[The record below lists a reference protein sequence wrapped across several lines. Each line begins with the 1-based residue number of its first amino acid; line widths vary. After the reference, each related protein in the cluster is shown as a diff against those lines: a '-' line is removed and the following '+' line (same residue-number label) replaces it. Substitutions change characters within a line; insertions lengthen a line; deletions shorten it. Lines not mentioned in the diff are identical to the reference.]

1 MNSQTILGVCAFG
14 LLICLGLLL
23 TGDKTPSDSKRVR
36 EFSGKKTLG
45 ASVRD
50 RLKLDDSG
58 SSSTSNSRKKQ
69 IEETLGKIE
78 ERQKSKKKKAKTIE
92 SRIMQADWSIRPQT
106 FMIVSL
112 VLAAVAGIIPF
123 IMGAN
128 PLLCGALAFVMG
140 FGLPRFIL
148 NAAIDRR
155 QKKFTSHFADAMDI
169 IVRGVRTGLPL
180 GDCLKIIAHESP
192 EPLRS
197 EFRRVV
203 EGESLGIPIE
213 VCLEQMY
220 ERMPI
225 SEVNFFAT
233 VLNIQKTTGG
243 NLGEALS
250 NLSNVLR
257 GRKMLAEKI
266 KALSAEAKVSAII
279 IGSLPIIVMLLV
291 TIASP
296 EYMEEL
302 YTTPTGHRNLMI
314 GAVMMVMGTLMMR
327 KMMNFKF

>member
-1 MNSQTILGVCAFG
+1 MDSQTILAFCAAGLVVCTG
-14 LLICLGLLL
+14 LLFL
-23 TGDKTPSDSKRVR
+23 TGDKSSGDAKRVR
-36 EFSGKKTLG
+36 ELAGKKTLG
-45 ASVRD
+45 SNIKE
-50 RLKLDDSG
+50 RLKVEDSG
-58 SSSTSNSRKKQ
+58 ARRKQ

-78 ERQKSKKKKAKTIE
+78 ERQTAKKKKAKTIE
-92 SRIMQADWSIRPQT
+92 SRILQANWSMKPQT
-106 FMIVSL
+106 FMMVS
-112 VLAAVAGIIPF
+112 VGLAAVAGIVPF
-123 IMGAN
+123 VLGMP
-128 PLLCGALAFVMG
+128 PLACGALAFVLG

-148 NAAIDRR
+148 NSAIARR

-192 EPLRS
+192 DPLGA

-213 VCLEQMY
+213 VCLDQMY

-225 SEVNFFAT
+225 SEVNFFST

-243 NLGEALS
+243 NLGEALA

-257 GRKMLAEKI
+257 GRKILREKI

-279 IGSLPIIVMLLV
+279 IGSLPIIVMGIV

-296 EYMEEL
+296 DYMHDL
-302 YTTPTGHRNLMI
+302 YNTTTGQRNLMI
-314 GAVMMVMGTLMMR
+314 GAGMMVAGTLMMR
-327 KMMNFKF
+327 KMINFKF

>member
-1 MNSQTILGVCAFG
+1 METQTILGLCAAGLIVCV
-14 LLICLGLLL
+14 GLLL
-23 TGDKTPSDSKRVR
+23 MPEKTTAESKRVR
-36 EFSGKKTLG
+36 EFSGKK
-45 ASVRD
+45 SVGSSIRD
-50 RLKLDDSG
+50 RLKVDDTG
-58 SSSTSNSRKKQ
+58 SRRKQ

-78 ERQKSKKKKAKTIE
+78 ERQKTKKKQAKTIE
-92 SRIMQADWSIRPQT
+92 SRLMQADWSMKPQA
-106 FMIVSL
+106 FMIGSL
-112 VLAAVAGIIPF
+112 ILAVVAGIIPF
-123 IMGAN
+123 TMGAN
-128 PLLCGALAFVMG
+128 PILCAALAFVMG

-148 NAAIDRR
+148 NSAIARR
-155 QKKFTSHFADAMDI
+155 QKKFTGAFADAMDI

-192 EPLRS
+192 DPLGA

-257 GRKMLAEKI
+257 GRKMLREKI
-266 KALSAEAKVSAII
+266 KALAAEAKVSAII
-279 IGSLPIIVMLLV
+279 IGSLPIVVMIIV

-296 EYMEEL
+296 DYMYEL
-302 YTTPTGHRNLMI
+302 YNTSTGHRNLMI
-314 GAVMMVMGTLMMR
+314 GASMMVMGTLMMK